1 MTKFVIASREVG
13 CPNCNN
19 LKAFLQYGLD
29 SKYANDITFV
39 TKESN
44 GDEYEELIKKTGA
57 MGVPVI
63 LNIENNKWI
72 SGFNPPEI
80 QEFLSK

>member
-13 CPNCNN
+13 CSNCNN

-29 SKYANDITFV
+29 SKYENDITFV

-44 GDEYEELIKKTGA
+44 SKEYDELIDKTGA

-63 LNIENNKWI
+63 FNTENDKWI

-80 QEFLSK
+80 QNFLSK